1 MLRVGGACTARQD
14 GGRRGSEV
22 SEFNFERWADLARR
36 DPRAYYRA
44 RERAIR
50 TFIDAHPAVQAEGL
64 RELQARIDS
73 LRALAGNPGQAT
85 RELTEQLQEHL
96 EALEVALGR
105 LESLAE
111 KLIGRPREPGSP

>member
-1 MLRVGGACTARQD
+1 MPGGK
-14 GGRRGSEV
+14 V
-22 SEFNFERWADLARR
+22 SEFDFERWAELARR

-50 TFIDAHPAVQAEGL
+50 TFIDAHPAVQAERL
-64 RELQARIDS
+64 LELQARIDG

-85 RELTEQLQEHL
+85 RELTDQLQEHL

-105 LESLAE
+105 LESLAG
-111 KLIGRPREPGSP
+111 KLASRLREPGSP